1 MSASHPLVGRPLP
14 RVEDPRLLRGGGRYI
29 DDLPMPG
36 ALHAVFVRSPHA
48 HAAIRGIDATAA
60 RAVDGSVAVFTAAD
74 LRPHVSS
81 LRLPPSFPEG
91 LLPDGQMWSLLAEA
105 EVRYVGEAVAIVVA
119 ASRALAEDA
128 AALVDVDW
136 QPLPAAV
143 DVRDA
148 VRPEAAAA
156 HAGSGGNIVKR
167 IVAEYGDLAPA
178 FDGRHR
184 VLSIDLSQH
193 RGLGSPMEPRGV
205 LAQPPTADPVLRVWS
220 STQKAFALWADLCTV
235 LRMEED
241 TVRVIVPDVG
251 GGFGTKFAVY
261 PEEVAIPVVAMM
273 LGRPVKWI
281 EDRAEHFT
289 SAIQERDQHLHLEAA
304 VAADGRLLGLR
315 GRLLHDQGAYSPHNV
330 AVPYNSGTTIAGP
343 YVVPA
348 FSMEIL
354 VVQTN
359 KPPVIPVRGAGY
371 PQACFAIERLMDRI
385 ALELGLD
392 RAVVRERNY
401 IQPSQMP
408 YPLPLKNRAGV
419 PVVYD
424 SGDYPAAQRRVL
436 EAIDVPAFLRRRE
449 RARSEGRWLGLGIA
463 AAVKGT
469 GRGPYESALVR
480 VAPSGRVVVDT
491 GAHEMGQGIRTTLA
505 QVCADTLGVPM
516 DHVRVHGVDTHR
528 LGLGHGG
535 YSSRQG
541 LAAGSAVLQAA
552 RDVRAKALGVAGRAL
567 GLDAEGAA
575 ALAILDGR
583 VVDAEG
589 APTGLTLAGI
599 ATQLR
604 GIAGYAF
611 PEGATAGLEST
622 RHFHSE
628 GLVYANAF
636 HACEVEVDVE
646 TGAVHLSRYVALQDS
661 GRLLNPLLVEGQVHG
676 SIVHGIGNALF
687 EYMRYDDQGQP
698 QTGTF
703 ADYLLPTA
711 PEMPPIE
718 VILTETPTPDNPL
731 GAKGVGETGMLPVT
745 AAVIGAIEHALE
757 PLGVRIDETPLS
769 PVRLLELIRQARR

>member
-1 MSASHPLVGRPLP
+1 MNGSEAMIGRPL
-14 RVEDPRLLRGGGRYI
+14 RRMEDPRLLRGQGRYM

-48 HAAIRGIDATAA
+48 HAAIAAIDPSAALAVPGCAAVVTAT
-60 RAVDGSVAVFTAAD
+60 D
-74 LRPHVSS
+74 LRPHVAS
-81 LRLPPSFPEG
+81 LRLPPSFPSG
-91 LLPDGQMWSLLAEA
+91 LLPDSQMWSLLADT
-105 EVRYVGEAVAIVVA
+105 EVRYVGEAVAIVLA
-119 ASRALAEDA
+119 SSRAIAEDA
-128 AALVDVDW
+128 AGMVEVDW

-143 DVRDA
+143 DVREALRDDA
-148 VRPEAAAA
+148 PPA
-156 HAGSGGNIVKR
+156 HAGAAGNLVKR
-167 IVAEYGDLAPA
+167 IVAEYGDVDGA
-178 FDGRHR
+178 FERADRI
-184 VLSIDLSQH
+184 VSLDLWQH

-205 LAQPPTADPVLRVWS
+205 LAQPPGADPVLRVWS
-220 STQKAFALWADLCTV
+220 STQKAFALWADLCQV
-235 LRMEED
+235 LRLEED
-241 TVRVIVPDVG
+241 AVRVIVPDVG

-261 PEEVAIPVVAMM
+261 PEEVAIPAVAMM
-273 LGRPVKWI
+273 LGQPVKWI

-289 SAIQERDQHLHLEAA
+289 SAIQERDQYLHLEAA
-304 VAADGRLLGLR
+304 VERDGRLLGLR

-343 YVVPA
+343 YVVPTFA
-348 FSMEIL
+348 MEIL

-371 PQACFAIERLMDRI
+371 PQACFAIERMMDRI

-392 RAVVRERNY
+392 RLAVRSRNY
-401 IQPSQMP
+401 IQPEQMP

-419 PVVYD
+419 QVVYD
-424 SGDYPAAQRRVL
+424 SGDYPAAQRTVL
-436 EAIDVPAFLRRRE
+436 EAIDLPAFVRRRE
-449 RARSEGRWLGLGIA
+449 QARAEGRWLGLGLA

-480 VAPSGRVVVDT
+480 VAPSGQVVVDT

-505 QVCADTLGVPM
+505 QVCADTLGVAM
-516 DHVRVHGVDTHR
+516 DSVRVHGVDTHR

-552 RDVRAKALGVAGRAL
+552 RDVRTKALEVAARAL
-567 GLDAEGAA
+567 DLPAER
-575 ALAILDGR
+575 LRIVDGQ
-583 VVDAEG
+583 VVSPDG
-589 APTGLTLAGI
+589 IPTGHSLASI
-599 ATQLR
+599 ATSLR

-636 HACEVEVDVE
+636 HACEAEVDIE
-646 TGAVHLSRYVALQDS
+646 TGAVHLLRYVALQDS

-676 SIVHGIGNALF
+676 SVVHGIGNALF
-687 EYMRYDDQGQP
+687 EFMRYDEQGQP
-698 QTGTF
+698 QSGTF

-757 PLGVRIDETPLS
+757 PLGIRIEETPLS
-769 PVRLLELIRQARR
+769 PVRLLELIRHARKGHA